1 MSNTARS
8 WMYDRLDADE
18 YISPIFTNGLKTF
31 IEFACSNQS
40 FMDGDKIKCPCKK
53 CLNRA
58 FQEVE
63 VAKFHLSKFGFIPN
77 YYLWNKHGETS
88 IGSTSFGMDDTHSP
102 FNEHHDPSYSE
113 MVMDVAGYDF
123 IGRTFDEDPNPEDK
137 KFFDML
143 EAADRELWSGCKKAT
158 QLSVAARLLNIK
170 SEYRIHEQCFNAI
183 CQSMKDG
190 LPEDNNMVDSLY
202 ETKKL
207 IQALGLPVEHIDCC
221 RSGCMLYWRDNKDL
235 DQCKFCEAQRYK
247 SSTNSSKC
255 SRVAYTRMHY
265 LPLTPRLKR
274 LYASQAIV
282 ASMRWHAEDHG
293 HDVGVM

>member
-8 WMYDRLDADE
+8 WMYDRLDADG

-113 MVMDVAGYDF
+113 MVMDAAGYDF
-123 IGRTFDEDPNPEDK
+123 IERTFDEDPNPEDK

-158 QLSVAARLLNIK
+158 QFSVAARLLNIK
-170 SEYRIHEQCFNAI
+170 SEYRIPEQCFNAI
-183 CQSMKDG
+183 CQLMKDG

-221 RSGCMLYWRDNKDL
+221 RYGCMLYWRDNKDL
-235 DQCKFCEAQRYK
+235 DQ
-247 SSTNSSKC
+247 
-255 SRVAYTRMHY
+255 
-265 LPLTPRLKR
+265 
-274 LYASQAIV
+274 
-282 ASMRWHAEDHG
+282 
-293 HDVGVM
+293 